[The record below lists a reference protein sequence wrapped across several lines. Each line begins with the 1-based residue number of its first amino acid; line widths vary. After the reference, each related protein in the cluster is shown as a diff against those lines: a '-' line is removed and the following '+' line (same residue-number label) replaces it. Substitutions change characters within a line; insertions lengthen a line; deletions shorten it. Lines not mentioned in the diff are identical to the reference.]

1 MVFFIQLLQVHLSC
15 SFRTSTSRG
24 TIPRN
29 KNRPPTLFKTT
40 GNFPRTV
47 FPILSDTSRI
57 SPIPPWCS
65 TRLVSSL
72 SRQLLDVLN
81 AMYYSISS
89 LRVRR
94 RVLRSMSRRADQ
106 PTDNRTNS
114 RRAERDPSGVPAV
127 VVDMVNDTMS
137 RRWRRA
143 IGNRHQGRLRPCN
156 LPRFYGSS
164 AGDEAIEGRASE
176 SLQSCNILQECASLH
191 TPGKKVSIGSSF
203 IMISSSQTDGYILRD
218 TRRFRAFS
226 LENSCDVPTRWRE
239 SFSENSNPFS
249 PFCPHPATQNR
260 VPTHG
265 RTLCILGEIAI
276 GY

>member
-40 GNFPRTV
+40 GNFPGTV

-81 AMYYSISS
+81 AKYYSIFS

-94 RVLRSMSRRADQ
+94 RVLRSTSRRADQ

-127 VVDMVNDTMS
+127 VVDMVNDMMS
-137 RRWRRA
+137 RRRRRA
-143 IGNRHQGRLRPCN
+143 MRTMPPPMMRRGNRRTSRQRQSREKN
-156 LPRFYGSS
+156 RNRFDGLVH
-164 AGDEAIEGRASE
+164 ITP
-176 SLQSCNILQECASLH
+176 SLS
-191 TPGKKVSIGSSF
+191 V
-203 IMISSSQTDGYILRD
+203 
-218 TRRFRAFS
+218 
-226 LENSCDVPTRWRE
+226 
-239 SFSENSNPFS
+239 
-249 PFCPHPATQNR
+249 
-260 VPTHG
+260 
-265 RTLCILGEIAI
+265 
-276 GY
+276 